1 MLIFA
6 HRGAS
11 GYEVENTLA
20 AMEKALALKVSAIE
34 LDVYNV
40 EGQLIVFHDRRLETK
55 TSGQG
60 LVHLSSLDTINNVT
74 IKQHKL
80 PTLWQVM
87 GLIKGR
93 CIVNIELKGY
103 HTAAPLIACYNDI
116 IEQLGFSPEQ
126 LLISSFNQP
135 YLLEVKQHIPH
146 ARVAPIL
153 AGVPLN
159 YAESVSALN
168 AYSIHVDIHF
178 VTHKMVN
185 DAHQRGAKIYVYT
198 VDNAEDIQALK
209 AIGVDGIFS
218 NYPDKAAAVIQ
229 QLNQQQDTDPQQANY
244 HLCFG

>member
-20 AMEKALALKVSAIE
+20 AMEKALQLNVQAIE

-40 EGQLIVFHDRRLETK
+40 EGELYVFHDRRLENK
-55 TSGQG
+55 TSGKG
-60 LVHLSSLDTINNVT
+60 LVHLSRKETINKAK
-74 IKQHKL
+74 IKQHSI
-80 PTLWQVM
+80 PTFWQVM
-87 GLIKGR
+87 SLINGR

-103 HTAAPLIACYNDI
+103 HTAMPVIEMYPSLIS
-116 IEQLGFSPEQ
+116 QLNFTQAQ

-135 YLLEVKQHIPH
+135 YLAQVKQHLPE

-153 AGVPLN
+153 SGVPLN
-159 YAESVSALN
+159 YAESVTQLG

-178 VTHKMVN
+178 VTHEMVK

-198 VDNAEDIQALK
+198 VDVPEDIQALK
-209 AIGVDGIFS
+209 ALGVDGIFS
-218 NYPDKAAAVIQ
+218 NFPDKAADALLSQ
-229 QLNQQQDTDPQQANY
+229 NANED
-244 HLCFG
+244 HQHWFG